1 MANIW
6 NPYRFAYSE
15 YVVPLLC
22 LSLILIGVI
31 IRWLIE
37 GRKRNEYIWRLL
49 LMFWIF
55 TILSATILGRGRY
68 RGDNLNLHLFW
79 TFRYAWTNH
88 SWRHWYDIIGNMMLY
103 SDDCCVHFQPVL
115 FFPFLW
121 KYISILRIQACV
133 SWMIFLIILME
144 FYWDLQY
151 G

>member
-49 LMFWIF
+49 LTFWIF

-79 TFRYAWTNH
+79 TFCYAWSNH

-103 SDDCCVHFQPVL
+103 MVQQVL
-115 FFPFLW
+115 
-121 KYISILRIQACV
+121 
-133 SWMIFLIILME
+133 
-144 FYWDLQY
+144 
-151 G
+151 

>member
-79 TFRYAWTNH
+79 TFR
-88 SWRHWYDIIGNMMLY
+88 
-103 SDDCCVHFQPVL
+103 
-115 FFPFLW
+115 
-121 KYISILRIQACV
+121 
-133 SWMIFLIILME
+133 
-144 FYWDLQY
+144 
-151 G
+151 